1 MGDLGGNLFK
11 GDDDNQRKNDYHRMN
26 IDEDS
31 NYSEDEDDEFVVD
44 QKGKSIKKK
53 KTNKHQIIDQNI
65 SLANEIFGSDLQYF
79 RSKNKKIND
88 DNEYDEDDKKD
99 EVRIDEIFEK
109 PELSAVYATR
119 EDKIIISSD

>member
-1 MGDLGGNLFK
+1 MD
-11 GDDDNQRKNDYHRMN
+11 

-31 NYSEDEDDEFVVD
+31 NYSEDDGDGFVVD

-53 KTNKHQIIDQNI
+53 SINRHQIIDPNI
-65 SLANEIFGSDLQYF
+65 GLANEIFGSDLQYF

-109 PELSAVYATR
+109 SELSAVYATR

>member
-1 MGDLGGNLFK
+1 MD
-11 GDDDNQRKNDYHRMN
+11 
-26 IDEDS
+26 IDEES

-53 KTNKHQIIDQNI
+53 NTHKHQIIDQNI

-79 RSKNKKIND
+79 RSKNKKID
-88 DNEYDEDDKKD
+88 DNEYEDDDKKD

-109 PELSAVYATR
+109 SELSAVYATR